1 MTPNPVPTLI
11 VAKPGRMR
19 TGLQALLR
27 TMPEIEVAGQVDR
40 ASDALGW
47 VVEQGPSLVLLD
59 TSLPIEDRWMALKA
73 IKTQSP
79 RSRCILCVES
89 VQEQAMVRASG
100 ADGVLLTGFA
110 AETLSTTIIEVLAGA
125 GRLDEQ

>member
-59 TSLPIEDRWMALKA
+59 TSLPIEDRSN
-73 IKTQSP
+73 T
-79 RSRCILCVES
+79 
-89 VQEQAMVRASG
+89 
-100 ADGVLLTGFA
+100 
-110 AETLSTTIIEVLAGA
+110 
-125 GRLDEQ
+125 